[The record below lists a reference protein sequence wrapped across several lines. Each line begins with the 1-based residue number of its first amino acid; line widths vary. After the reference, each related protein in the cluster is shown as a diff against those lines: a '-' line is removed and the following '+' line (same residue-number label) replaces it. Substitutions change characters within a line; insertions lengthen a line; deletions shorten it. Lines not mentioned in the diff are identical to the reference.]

1 MKRIILV
8 EDNIADAELVRIAV
22 SELNLPVVVE
32 HATGNEDLLTY
43 FDNGDFKDVVLILL
57 DLNMPRVNGIEI
69 LRKIKSSENRSSIPI
84 VIFTTSSSKM
94 DILNCYNNGA
104 NAYVCKPIDYD
115 TFNQNIKAIVEFW
128 ALNNLLPQRW
138 Y

>member
-22 SELNLPVVVE
+22 SELDLPVRIH
-32 HATGNEDLLTY
+32 HATGNDDLHHFFETDDLA
-43 FDNGDFKDVVLILL
+43 DVVLILL

-69 LRKIKSSENRSSIPI
+69 LKKIKSKEKQSFIPI

-94 DILNCYNNGA
+94 DIMACYDNGA

-128 ALNNLLPQRW
+128 ALNNLLP
-138 Y
+138 

>member
-8 EDNIADAELVRIAV
+8 EDNAADAELVKIAV
-22 SELNLPVVVE
+22 AELNLPVKIH
-32 HATGNEDLLTY
+32 HATGNDDLYHFFETDDLS
-43 FDNGDFKDVVLILL
+43 DVVLILL

-69 LRKIKSSENRSSIPI
+69 LKKIKTNEKNNFIPI

-94 DILNCYNNGA
+94 DILACYDHGA

-115 TFNQNIKAIVEFW
+115 TFNHNIKAIVEFW
-128 ALNNLLPQRW
+128 ALNNLLP
-138 Y
+138 

>member
-8 EDNIADAELVRIAV
+8 EDNIADAELVKIAV
-22 SELNLPVVVE
+22 SELELPVVVE
-32 HATGNEDLLTY
+32 HAQGNEELLTY
-43 FDNGDFKDVVLILL
+43 FENNDFKDVVLILL

-69 LRKIKSSENRSSIPI
+69 LCKIKSREGRNAIPV

-94 DILNCYNNGA
+94 DIMNCYDNGA

>member
-8 EDNIADAELVRIAV
+8 EDNIADAELVKIAV
-22 SELNLPVVVE
+22 GELELPVFVE
-32 HATGNEDLLTY
+32 HATGNEDLIGY
-43 FDNGDFKDVVLILL
+43 FEREDLKDVVLILL

-69 LRKIKSSENRSSIPI
+69 LRKIKSAENRSAIPI

-94 DILNCYNNGA
+94 DIMACYDNGA

-128 ALNNLLPQRW
+128 ALNNLLPHRW
-138 Y
+138 